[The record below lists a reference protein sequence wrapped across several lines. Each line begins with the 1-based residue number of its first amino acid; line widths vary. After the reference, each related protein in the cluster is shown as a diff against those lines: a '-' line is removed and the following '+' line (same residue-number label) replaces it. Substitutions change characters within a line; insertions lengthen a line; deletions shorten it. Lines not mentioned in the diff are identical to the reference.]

1 MVQTDDGLGG
11 SMKLHLAG
19 TRSDTLGFVG
29 PRCRLRQCSR
39 GELGTQ

>member
-1 MVQTDDGLGG
+1 MADGSGD

-19 TRSDTLGFVG
+19 MRLDTLGPMG
-29 PRCRLRQCSR
+29 PRRRLRQCSR